1 MEKDLKL
8 YNIVDNDLSN
18 YQITKCGK
26 IWSKKTKKFLKHH
39 ICNSYSVIT
48 LINKVYTV
56 HRLVALNF
64 IPNPNNKP
72 YVNHINCITTDNNIT
87 NLEWVTQK
95 ENTNLHN
102 KQISHPRRVIQIDK
116 NDNIIKIF
124 DSLIEASKTINLSP
138 SSISKVVI
146 GQNQTAGGYKWM
158 YQNTKHYPVNVNL
171 TKGKVINIYNNY
183 VVLPNGTIYNT
194 IRKTFVKPIK
204 NASGYC
210 YVTLCTRG
218 FKQNIYVH
226 KLVAEN
232 FILNK
237 EKKPQVNHI
246 NKIRDD
252 NRVENLE
259 WVTAIENNIHAKNT
273 TSLVPS

>member
-8 YNIVDNDLSN
+8 YDILDNDLSN
-18 YQITKCGK
+18 YQITKYGK
-26 IWSKKTKKFLKHH
+26 IWSKKTKKFLKQHT
-39 ICNSYSVIT
+39 CNMYCVIT
-48 LINKVYTV
+48 LKNKVYSV

-72 YVNHINCITTDNNIT
+72 YVNHINCITTDNNIN

-95 ENTNLHN
+95 ENTNTHN
-102 KQISHPRRVIQIDK
+102 KQISHPRRVIQLDK
-116 NDNIIKIF
+116 KDQVINSF
-124 DSLIEASKTINLSP
+124 DSLIEASKSINLSS
-138 SSISKVVI
+138 SSISKVLI
-146 GQNQTAGGYKWM
+146 GQNETAGGYKWM
-158 YQNTKHYPVNVNL
+158 YENTNHYPVNVDL
-171 TKGKVINIYNNY
+171 TKGKIISIYNNY

-210 YVTLCTRG
+210 YVSLCRCG
-218 FKQNIYVH
+218 IKQNIYVH
-226 KLVAEN
+226 KIVAEN
-232 FILNK
+232 FIPNK
-237 EKKPQVNHI
+237 NRKPQVNHI

-259 WVTAIENNIHAKNT
+259 WVTASENNIHAKK
-273 TSLVPS
+273 